1 MSHVKTNGAWGVYTP
16 TSVFSLNFWGL
27 EKEGIAVFVKTNCL
41 PSPKQLNL
49 PSFAS
54 KSGESTF

>member
-1 MSHVKTNGAWGVYTP
+1 MPHVKTDGAQGVYTP
-16 TSVFSLNFWGL
+16 TSVFSVNFWDS

-41 PSPKQLNL
+41 LSPKQLNL

-54 KSGESTF
+54 KSGKSTF